1 MVSRNGQME
10 QDMKADGFKARQEGT
25 GNFTIPMGI
34 CTKASFPMT
43 SNTDK
48 ESIFMQ
54 TEPNTQENG

>member
-1 MVSRNGQME
+1 ME
-10 QDMKADGFKARQEGT
+10 QDMKADGFKARQEET